1 MKIKTQTF
9 SDGDSMDA
17 PPPESYTVARK
28 VLLFREKVEKKR
40 GDDQI
45 LEFHFENSHKGVR
58 KFSHQ

>member
-28 VLLFREKVEKKR
+28 VLLFREKVEKKKR
-40 GDDQI
+40 
-45 LEFHFENSHKGVR
+45 R
-58 KFSHQ
+58 